1 MASLF
6 KQVQS
11 TNSDEWL
18 SYLKTL
24 KYREKVKAVATK
36 VQWRIDASKFDT
48 KIETLAFEQR
58 INNSKRLEPIP
69 CSGAYYS
76 KLF

>member
-18 SYLKTL
+18 MYLKTL
-24 KYREKVKAVATK
+24 KYREKVKKQMATK
-36 VQWRIDASKFDT
+36 MQWQNDARDFDE
-48 KIETLAFEQR
+48 KLESRAKVE
-58 INNSKRLEPIP
+58 SSYKRRQSPSP
-69 CSGAYYS
+69 GSRAYYENMN
-76 KLF
+76 